1 MGVVKQ
7 KPMAD
12 LTRISTRLS
21 KHPGWVPAL
30 GGHHVMQGAAHSST
44 SVFTSRWL
52 RSEMPLFRR
61 DHPTSNKA
69 CSVYATHLSTPM
81 KTIELPD
88 SSTSSYYCRHASL
101 PHNQL
106 TPHRLHDATCRDELQ
121 AAHTDKAQRNI
132 RGMLVHEQDKH
143 RMHPG
148 MPRFV
153 NGSAMRSPMNSVSRR
168 VGAHHG
174 AAAGP
179 EVASLCSW
187 AYGQQWLDHKGSYC
201 TETKDNTLLGVLDNR
216 RQMQLEADEVWINQ
230 SEKLHGQ
237 TAC

>member
-21 KHPGWVPAL
+21 RHPGWVPAL

-81 KTIELPD
+81 KKPSNYQIPARRRTIV
-88 SSTSSYYCRHASL
+88 
-101 PHNQL
+101 
-106 TPHRLHDATCRDELQ
+106 AT
-121 AAHTDKAQRNI
+121 
-132 RGMLVHEQDKH
+132 
-143 RMHPG
+143 HP
-148 MPRFV
+148 
-153 NGSAMRSPMNSVSRR
+153 SR
-168 VGAHHG
+168 
-174 AAAGP
+174 
-179 EVASLCSW
+179 
-187 AYGQQWLDHKGSYC
+187 
-201 TETKDNTLLGVLDNR
+201 T
-216 RQMQLEADEVWINQ
+216 IN
-230 SEKLHGQ
+230 
-237 TAC
+237 

>member
-1 MGVVKQ
+1 MGVKQ

-12 LTRISTRLS
+12 LTRISHKALEAPWVGASAGWSPRYARSSAQQHFSFHFTMAEVGNAPLPPRSSNFQQSVQCLRDAS
-21 KHPGWVPAL
+21 VHPD
-30 GGHHVMQGAAHSST
+30 
-44 SVFTSRWL
+44 
-52 RSEMPLFRR
+52 EE
-61 DHPTSNKA
+61 
-69 CSVYATHLSTPM
+69 
-81 KTIELPD
+81 TIELPD

-179 EVASLCSW
+179 EGASLCSW

-237 TAC
+237 TA